1 MFVFARWVPQ
11 KAIVTLK
18 HPLTVF
24 TERSLQCWHL
34 FFRCTTC
41 LVKNPYLLICSPRV
55 RRSLNLAW
63 WVCLGRQCCAER
75 DKSMFLY
82 LQLRRKC
89 RLLCF
94 QQQPP
99 QLDWSTVTFPLMSSG
114 SRWQQVDVFC
124 GCLSNARGN
133 VIFTVCGFLVEAE
146 VPEIK
151 WCKKKNCMSMSCD
164 AFSIRE
170 SSVVETLTFDLCLWR
185 RLYISSISTGSFY
198 KI

>member
-1 MFVFARWVPQ
+1 MDSANAKCTERLPLRLIIKTMTADSYTCRVTCVFIFARWVPQ

-34 FFRCTTC
+34 FFRRTTC

-114 SRWQQVDVFC
+114 PRWQQVDVC
-124 GCLSNARGN
+124 VLWPVAVCQLQEGMW
-133 VIFTVCGFLVEAE
+133 FTLFEA
-146 VPEIK
+146 
-151 WCKKKNCMSMSCD
+151 
-164 AFSIRE
+164 F
-170 SSVVETLTFDLCLWR
+170 
-185 RLYISSISTGSFY
+185 
-198 KI
+198 

>member
-1 MFVFARWVPQ
+1 MDTANAKCTERLPLQLIIKTMTATLAGSLVFVFPHWVPQ

-34 FFRCTTC
+34 FFRRTTC

-55 RRSLNLAW
+55 RRSLNLVW
-63 WVCLGRQCCAER
+63 WICLGRQCCAER

-114 SRWQQVDVFC
+114 PCWQQVDVCVLWLF
-124 GCLSNARGN
+124 
-133 VIFTVCGFLVEAE
+133 V
-146 VPEIK
+146 K
-151 WCKKKNCMSMSCD
+151 CKRECD
-164 AFSIRE
+164 FHSLWLFSGGWGDR
-170 SSVVETLTFDLCLWR
+170 D
-185 RLYISSISTGSFY
+185 
-198 KI
+198 KMM